1 MKKLLLVVPFAAALT
16 ACGSN
21 TAEEVAYDYCI
32 AVKQMNWD
40 TARELASPEIV
51 DNRENMFE
59 QNMGKYSQ
67 LFASQNCNVT
77 KIDTHNE
84 HSHSIYFGGS
94 KIDSVEIEWDEKEEE
109 FFVASDAFKNDL
121 KLY

>member
-1 MKKLLLVVPFAAALT
+1 MKKLLLVLPFAVALT

-21 TAEEVAYDYCI
+21 TPEEVAYDYCI

-40 TARELASPEIV
+40 DARDLALHEVVS
-51 DNRENMFE
+51 NREKMFD
-59 QNMGKYSQ
+59 QHTGKYSQ

-77 KIDTHNE
+77 NVENQNDTYY
-84 HSHSIYFGGS
+84 SIYFGGS
-94 KIDSVEIEWDEKEEE
+94 KLDSVEIEWDENEEE
-109 FFVASDAFKNDL
+109 FLVTSDAFKNDL

>member
-1 MKKLLLVVPFAAALT
+1 MKKLLLAVPLAAILS
-16 ACGSN
+16 ACSSN
-21 TAEEVAYDYCI
+21 TPEQIAYDYCI

-40 TARELASPEIV
+40 DARELALHEV
-51 DNRENMFE
+51 VNNREKMFD

-77 KIDTHNE
+77 NVENQSDTYY
-84 HSHSIYFGGS
+84 SIYFGGS
-94 KIDSVEIEWDEKEEE
+94 KLDSVEIEWNENEEE
-109 FFVASDAFKNDL
+109 FLVTSDAFTNDL

>member
-1 MKKLLLVVPFAAALT
+1 MKKLLLVVPLAAALT

-21 TAEEVAYDYCI
+21 TPEEIAYDYCI

-77 KIDTHNE
+77 NVESQGDTY
-84 HSHSIYFGGS
+84 HSVYFGGS
-94 KIDSVEIEWDEKEEE
+94 KLDSVEIEWDDNKEQ
-109 FFVASDAFKNDL
+109 FLVVSDAFKADM

>member
-1 MKKLLLVVPFAAALT
+1 MKKLLLVLPFAAALT

-21 TAEEVAYDYCI
+21 TPEEIAYDYCI

-40 TARELASPEIV
+40 TARELASHEIV
-51 DNRENMFE
+51 DNREEMFD

-77 KIDTHNE
+77 KIDTHNK
-84 HSHSIYFGGS
+84 HSHSVYFGGS
-94 KIDSVEIEWDEKEEE
+94 KLDSVEIEWDEKEEE

>member
-1 MKKLLLVVPFAAALT
+1 MKKSLLVVPFAAALT

-21 TAEEVAYDYCI
+21 TPEDIAYDYCI
-32 AVKQMNWD
+32 AVKQMKWD
-40 TARELASPEIV
+40 AARELASPEVV
-51 DNRENMFE
+51 DNREKMFD

-67 LFASQNCNVT
+67 LFGSQNCTVT

-84 HSHSIYFGGS
+84 HSLSIYFGGS
-94 KIDSVEIEWDEKEEE
+94 KLDSVEIEWDKKGEE

-121 KLY
+121 NLY